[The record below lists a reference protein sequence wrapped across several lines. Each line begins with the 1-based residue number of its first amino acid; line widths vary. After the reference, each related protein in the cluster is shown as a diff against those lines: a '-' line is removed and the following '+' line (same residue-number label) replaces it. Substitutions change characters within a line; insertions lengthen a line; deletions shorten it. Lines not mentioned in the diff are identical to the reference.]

1 MDAQLSEHDVNAAQ
15 HGHLAQSTVAEHRL
29 HDGPRCQH
37 NNRADGPRG
46 PQPVAVLRAVTSRQL
61 LFAAPAGAPEAGDN
75 PEPVGSAA
83 AREDDRDG

>member
-1 MDAQLSEHDVNAAQ
+1 M
-15 HGHLAQSTVAEHRL
+15 
-29 HDGPRCQH
+29 
-37 NNRADGPRG
+37 
-46 PQPVAVLRAVTSRQL
+46 TSRQL